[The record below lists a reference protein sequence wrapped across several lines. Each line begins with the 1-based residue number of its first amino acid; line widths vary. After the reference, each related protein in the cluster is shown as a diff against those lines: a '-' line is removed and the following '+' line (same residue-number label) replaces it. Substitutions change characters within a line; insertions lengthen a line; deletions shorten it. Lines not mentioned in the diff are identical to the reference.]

1 MTPSSSSTV
10 KTRRLPA
17 KVKKTAKRTGQLER
31 IQEELKLG
39 RHFFSKYDKK
49 EDAIIV
55 GNDRL
60 VLTLFKTHL
69 DRDDYMDVVKYAYG
83 RYLEA
88 LDNDLLEMPVAGH
101 A

>member
-1 MTPSSSSTV
+1 MTPSETS
-10 KTRRLPA
+10 
-17 KVKKTAKRTGQLER
+17 TAKKHHQKTKITKRTDQLER

-49 EDAIIV
+49 EDAIVV
-55 GNDRL
+55 GNERL

-88 LDNDLLEMPVAGH
+88 LDNDLLQMPVAGH